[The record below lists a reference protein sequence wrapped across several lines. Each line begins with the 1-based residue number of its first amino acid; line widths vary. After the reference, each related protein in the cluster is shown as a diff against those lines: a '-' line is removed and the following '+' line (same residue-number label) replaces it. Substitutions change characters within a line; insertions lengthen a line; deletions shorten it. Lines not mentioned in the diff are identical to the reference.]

1 MSTGGAGDERLS
13 AMRSGVY
20 RASEGLR
27 LAPAQ
32 AAGLDLVSISL
43 AGITAKEALLER
55 FAVAL
60 AFPDWF
66 GGNWDALED
75 CLDDLSWRADTRR
88 LLEIEGFEALQA
100 AARDDFRV
108 LLDLLA
114 DVAAH
119 WSAQGRVFCVI
130 FIDPER
136 RLALARWGDA
146 PA

>member
-1 MSTGGAGDERLS
+1 MSTGGAGDQRLS
-13 AMRSGVY
+13 AMRCGVY

-27 LAPAQ
+27 AAPGA

-43 AGITAKEALLER
+43 AGITAKDALLER
-55 FAVAL
+55 LAVAL

-75 CLDDLSWRADTRR
+75 CLDDLSWRADMGR
-88 LLEIEGFEALQA
+88 LLVIEGFEALQA

-136 RLALARWGDA
+136 RLALAGWNDA